1 MLTVIAGM
9 SASGKSAYAEKRALE
24 LADGGALYYV
34 ATMEPYGE
42 EGQRR
47 IERHR
52 RLRAGKGFQ
61 TIECCRH
68 IEKAADGIDAAER
81 GEATVL
87 VECLSN
93 LLANEMF
100 PPAEA
105 EGAAALLQAG
115 EAYDAAQRVQRDAGG
130 LRRGTEEWERDV
142 CDRIL
147 SGLAALRGQCRH
159 LIIVTDEVC
168 ADGIVYE
175 KETEVYIKL
184 LGALNRQLTAMADEA
199 IEVVYTVPLSVSA
212 R

>member
-105 EGAAALLQAG
+105 EGVAALPQAG
-115 EAYDAAQRVQRDAGG
+115 KAYDAAQRVQRDAAGSG
-130 LRRGTEEWERDV
+130 AARKNGSGMSVTGYCQAWPRSADSAGISSSSPTRYVRTALSMKRRQKFT
-142 CDRIL
+142 
-147 SGLAALRGQCRH
+147 
-159 LIIVTDEVC
+159 
-168 ADGIVYE
+168 
-175 KETEVYIKL
+175 
-184 LGALNRQLTAMADEA
+184 
-199 IEVVYTVPLSVSA
+199 
-212 R
+212 